1 MFGILLH
8 EYSFGNNKVTRKL
21 YHKIYASKE
30 DVVKGINNIL
40 IKRVNSLNNSSRYT
54 DGVECF
60 AIVDRGYH
68 ILDVKHEFDQAII
81 FVDGKDGIH
90 SENDASIYPVVT
102 ASFIEFTGEGLNV

>member
-8 EYSFGNNKVTRKL
+8 EYSFGNNKATRKL

-30 DVVKGINNIL
+30 DVVKGINTIL
-40 IKRVNSLNNSSRYT
+40 SKRANSLNNSSRYT
-54 DGVECF
+54 NGVDCF
-60 AIVDRGYH
+60 TIVDSGYQ
-68 ILDVKHEFDQAII
+68 IPDVNHEFDQAII

-102 ASFIEFTGEGLNV
+102 ASVEEFTGGSLNV